1 MNDDKTILIVNYKI
15 YILSKSAWETKSEFF
30 EKKGWTLHS
39 ILMYSKSK
47 NNEKLNIVAFDHWLA
62 DTKQD
67 V

>member
-1 MNDDKTILIVNYKI
+1 MDNNEVVFIVNYKM
-15 YILSKSAWETKSEFF
+15 YILSKLAWEFKSEFF